1 MKISLLLV
9 GVLGMLA
16 VCQADAVRL
25 KIVGPDGKPVA
36 GAAVRVFE
44 IGGIASRPKVEKPL
58 ELTSDAGGN
67 IAFESKNPLP
77 VAEGPSELGR
87 LYLGAQ
93 VRAAG
98 LALAQS
104 ELKAGDNAL
113 SLQAGHAFGGVLLDD
128 NEKPV
133 AGVKIELRS
142 ISSPGQS
149 VQELSFFRDISSGDD
164 GVPSALSDASG
175 KWVLDGLPLK
185 GTAEIGVADPRFK
198 NESFAFDLSKGAPP
212 LFLERGGILK
222 GRLLKPDGTGA
233 GAVRFF
239 AGMAAGLPKTGADGR
254 FEIGGL
260 GSDDLDLQVF
270 GSMMGNQPFLVP
282 SKHVAGLQPGEVR
295 DIGDW
300 KTRDGIHVRG
310 KVVEAGTNQPIEGAI
325 VEVFAK
331 GDVGQGT
338 SGKDGAFDFVASPD
352 NYGVSASMEGFVRYD
367 SHGIPNPVGGVIDVG
382 AITLKRGLK
391 IKGVVKNE
399 AGTPVVAFLYADK
412 NGDRAYT
419 RSDEKDGS
427 FTFDGLE
434 AGDYTVGGQGQKIVA
449 GEKFS
454 ISDKPS
460 APLSVVVEGKDALPN
475 ASQIAGRVLDEAGR
489 PIAGAKVRLKI
500 KQVRGYTENQTLVS
514 GLDGTYSA
522 ALSSPT
528 ATPEIAGVSRPG
540 WTFGGAQLILAN
552 AIWRGDITLQKRG
565 VVLRGR
571 ILDSH
576 GAPVAGAYVGLADG
590 YSLPVVADAN
600 GAFAFPDAP
609 ARGTKMMASDGPRLL
624 EFEVGAPDVSLV
636 LPDVSPLT
644 DKGAFADSILAS
656 SGLPTLWEKQWN
668 VLGARRIETIL
679 APTRDGRYAGSN
691 WNRFLRL
698 LVQHEPQTLIDR
710 EAELRGESP
719 RESLGEFER
728 LLMLARAMSS
738 DETERAKVKSWL
750 DKQQKQQRDLTAE
763 SVKNLL
769 GVAEV
774 AAKLDAKTG
783 AQWLDFAAQI
793 AAQLPDDND
802 TDSWGELAA
811 RISDEAPIQLTQDR
825 ATYSALQLLLGAMR
839 IFCDAKDMA
848 GARKTFARMEELGV
862 VVAKSPKSIVKGER
876 YYNTP
881 AELVRQG
888 RQFLARVVAPNDA
901 DAALQIA
908 LADGDETRAQVLLDI
923 ARSAVKQKHIDI
935 ALSAI
940 NAALTL
946 PIGGEKSAAEAA
958 TIAAPF
964 DPVFAES
971 LFVRAFKSSIPK
983 ESDGI
988 AEYVS
993 VDAYAKARAAKR
1005 PGESR
1010 ILIEREWKKRV
1021 AKAKEGTD
1029 DYFDVNGQEMQAL
1042 AETTALVAPHR
1053 ALEMTGQIS
1062 EKRDMRAK
1070 TRGEIALAL
1079 LGEK

>member
-1 MKISLLLV
+1 MKISLILA
-9 GVLGMLA
+9 GVLGLLA

-44 IGGIASRPKVEKPL
+44 VAGLAGAPKIEKPL
-58 ELTSDAGGN
+58 ELTSDAGGEV
-67 IAFESKNPLP
+67 AFESKTPLP
-77 VAEGPSELGR
+77 AAKEPSEIGR
-87 LYLGAQ
+87 VYLGVQ
-93 VRAAG
+93 VRALG
-98 LALAQS
+98 LAIRQS
-104 ELKAGDNAL
+104 ELKAGDNTLAL
-113 SLQAGHAFGGVLLDD
+113 RAGHAFSGIVLDE

-133 AGVKIELRS
+133 AGVKIQLRS
-142 ISSPGQS
+142 ISLPGQS
-149 VQELSFFRDISSGDD
+149 LQERSFFGYISPGDD
-164 GVPSALSDASG
+164 GEPNALSDASG
-175 KWVLDGLPLK
+175 KWVLDGLPLV
-185 GTAEIGVADPRFK
+185 GTGEIGVADPRFK

-212 LFLERGGILK
+212 LFLERGATLK

-233 GAVRFF
+233 SDVRFYVGNLAVF
-239 AGMAAGLPKTGADGR
+239 PKTGADGR

-260 GSDDLDLQVF
+260 GSDDLDLQAF
-270 GSMMGNQPFLVP
+270 GFLTGNLPFLVP
-282 SKHVAGLQPGEVR
+282 TKHVPGLQAGEVR

-300 KTRDGIHVRG
+300 QTKSGIHVRG
-310 KVVEAGTNQPIEGAI
+310 KVVEAGTNKPLEGANI
-325 VEVFAK
+325 EVFGE
-331 GDVGQGT
+331 GDLGQGT
-338 SGKDGAFDFVASPD
+338 SGKDGTFDFVASPD
-352 NYGVSASMEGFVRYD
+352 NYSVSASMDGFVGYD
-367 SHGIPNPVGGVIDVG
+367 SHDVPNSTTGVIDVG
-382 AITLKRGLK
+382 TITLKRGLK
-391 IKGVVKNE
+391 IKGVVKNQ
-399 AGTPVVAFLYADK
+399 AGTPVVAMLYADK
-412 NGDRAYT
+412 NGSRAYA

-454 ISDKPS
+454 VSDKPS

-475 ASQIAGRVLDEAGR
+475 ASQIAGRVLDESGH
-489 PIAGAKVRLKI
+489 PIAGAKIRLKI

-522 ALSSPT
+522 PLSSPT

-540 WTFGGAQLILAN
+540 WIFGGAQLILAN

-600 GAFAFPDAP
+600 GAFILSDAP

-679 APTRDGRYAGSN
+679 APTRDGRYAGSK

-698 LVQHEPQTLIDR
+698 LVQHEPQTLLDR
-710 EAELRGESP
+710 EAELRQESP

-774 AAKLDAKTG
+774 AARLDAKQG

-811 RISDEAPIQLTQDR
+811 RISDEAPVQLTQDR

-862 VVAKSPKSIVKGER
+862 VAAKSPKSIVKGER

-964 DPVFAES
+964 DPAFSETLFA
-971 LFVRAFKSSIPK
+971 RAFKSSIPK
-983 ESDGI
+983 DSDDLDR
-988 AEYVS
+988 YVS
-993 VDAYAKARAAKR
+993 VFSYAKARAGKR

-1029 DYFDVNGQEMQAL
+1029 DYFDINGGGMQGL
-1042 AETTALVAPHR
+1042 AEATALIAPRR
-1053 ALEMTGQIS
+1053 ALEMTEQIRD
-1062 EKRDMRAK
+1062 KRGGRAQA
-1070 TRGEIALAL
+1070 RGEIALAL